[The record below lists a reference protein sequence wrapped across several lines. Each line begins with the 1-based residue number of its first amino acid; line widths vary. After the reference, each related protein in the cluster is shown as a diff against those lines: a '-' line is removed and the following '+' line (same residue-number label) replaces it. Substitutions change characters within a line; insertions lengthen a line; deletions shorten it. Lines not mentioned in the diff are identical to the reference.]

1 MRLDLREL
9 VLHVL
14 QKSSRTTESIFRTP
28 ARESRPA
35 STTHVGVHG
44 LDLIPRWGTQDLDD
58 LYQLVDTRLSR
69 EEGLTEHQFGHYT
82 TG

>member
-1 MRLDLREL
+1 

-14 QKSSRTTESIFRTP
+14 QKSSHTTESMVRSP

-44 LDLIPRWGTQDLDD
+44 LDLIPRRSTQDLDD